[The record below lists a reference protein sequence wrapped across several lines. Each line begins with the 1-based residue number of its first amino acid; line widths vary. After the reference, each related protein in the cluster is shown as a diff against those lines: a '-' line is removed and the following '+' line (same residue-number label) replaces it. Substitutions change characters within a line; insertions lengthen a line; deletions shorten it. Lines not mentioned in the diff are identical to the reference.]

1 MEHKILINIFGW
13 LLIGTSILDA
23 LKYELEAKRIIKAK
37 SAKNRSRKFINW
49 ALLNDFIKLGYGI
62 VIADFF
68 IILTSILSLITMC
81 HMFYAQYLF
90 YPYKYRNLLNW
101 KRPNI
106 FIYIINSWLP
116 NSLRRKL

>member
-1 MEHKILINIFGW
+1 MEHSFLVNIFGG
-13 LLIGTSILDA
+13 LLIATSILDA
-23 LKYELEAKRIIKAK
+23 LKYEIEARKILEVK

-62 VIADFF
+62 IIWDFYIVF
-68 IILTSILSLITMC
+68 TSILSLITMC
-81 HMFYAQYLF
+81 HMFYAQYLY

-101 KRPNI
+101 KRPNLL
-106 FIYIINSWLP
+106 IYIINSWLP